1 MHGYPSIPRFAGLGA
16 LSSSKRVCSKTES
29 HVLSNTEG
37 STLEST
43 MAQEEYRPPVK
54 EFLDML
60 ADLLAEKYFERMDDR
75 LKKIPEL
82 RRLITAKEA
91 SQYLS
96 LSTDTVYRMAS
107 LKKLPYL
114 KIGDRVLFDV
124 KALDHWIERNMT
136 REKGWK
142 REELKPPKESDLP
155 DLLKKKGKD

>member
-1 MHGYPSIPRFAGLGA
+1 M
-16 LSSSKRVCSKTES
+16 T
-29 HVLSNTEG
+29 
-37 STLEST
+37 
-43 MAQEEYRPPVK
+43 QEEYRPQIK

-75 LKKIPEL
+75 MKKIPEL

-96 LSTDTVYRMAS
+96 LSTDTIYRMAS

-124 KALDHWIERNMT
+124 KALDHWIEKHMIK
-136 REKGWK
+136 EKEWK
-142 REELKPPKESDLP
+142 RQELKAEIEKEKLNIKTLKESDL
-155 DLLKKKGKD
+155 LGFLKKKGKD

>member
-1 MHGYPSIPRFAGLGA
+1 
-16 LSSSKRVCSKTES
+16 
-29 HVLSNTEG
+29 
-37 STLEST
+37 
-43 MAQEEYRPPVK
+43 MAQEERPPMK

-60 ADLLAEKYFERMDDR
+60 ADLLAEKYFERVEER
-75 LKKIPEL
+75 IKKIPEL

-124 KALDHWIERNMT
+124 KALDHWVERHMI
-136 REKGWK
+136 REKEWK
-142 REELKPPKESDLP
+142 KEELKLGVEKEKSNTKSSKESDFLG
-155 DLLKKKGKD
+155 LLKKKGKD

>member
-1 MHGYPSIPRFAGLGA
+1 
-16 LSSSKRVCSKTES
+16 
-29 HVLSNTEG
+29 
-37 STLEST
+37 
-43 MAQEEYRPPVK
+43 MAQEERPPMK

-60 ADLLAEKYFERMDDR
+60 ADLLAEKYFERMEDR
-75 LKKIPEL
+75 IKKIPEL

-124 KALDHWIERNMT
+124 KALDHWIEKHMI
-136 REKGWK
+136 REKEWK
-142 REELKPPKESDLP
+142 KDELKPGSEKEKSNTKSSKESDLLG
-155 DLLKKKGKD
+155 LLNKKKGKD

>member
-1 MHGYPSIPRFAGLGA
+1 MDGQGTRGLF
-16 LSSSKRVCSKTES
+16 LSLEGNMGTED
-29 HVLSNTEG
+29 H
-37 STLEST
+37 
-43 MAQEEYRPPVK
+43 RPPVK

-60 ADLLAEKYFERMDDR
+60 ADLLAEKYFERVDERMR
-75 LKKIPEL
+75 KIPEL

-124 KALDHWIERNMT
+124 KALDQWIEKHMV
-136 REKGWK
+136 REKEWK
-142 REELKPPKESDLP
+142 KQELKIEIEREKSNSKSSKESDLLS
-155 DLLKKKGKD
+155 LLKKKKS

>member
-1 MHGYPSIPRFAGLGA
+1 
-16 LSSSKRVCSKTES
+16 
-29 HVLSNTEG
+29 
-37 STLEST
+37 
-43 MAQEEYRPPVK
+43 MAQEERPPMK

-60 ADLLAEKYFERMDDR
+60 ADLLAEKYFERVEER
-75 LKKIPEL
+75 IKKIPEL

-124 KALDHWIERNMT
+124 KALDHWVEKHMI
-136 REKGWK
+136 REKEWK
-142 REELKPPKESDLP
+142 KEELKLGVEKEKSDTKSSKESDLLG
-155 DLLKKKGKD
+155 LLKKKGKD